1 MAHLLLIVADKAF
14 WACVKSVGMF
24 RILQYCTYGA
34 RSMFDKERSGVDRRS
49 GADRRRIMNI
59 DYWLSEGIE
68 QRRWRERRSEWI
80 RVSQWSSVSARDLKI

>member
-1 MAHLLLIVADKAF
+1 
-14 WACVKSVGMF
+14 
-24 RILQYCTYGA
+24 
-34 RSMFDKERSGVDRRS
+34 MFDKERSGVDRRS